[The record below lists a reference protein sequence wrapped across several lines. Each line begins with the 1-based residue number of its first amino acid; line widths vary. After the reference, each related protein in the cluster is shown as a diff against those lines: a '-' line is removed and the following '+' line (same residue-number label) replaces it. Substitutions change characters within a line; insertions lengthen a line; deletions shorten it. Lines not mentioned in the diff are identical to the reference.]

1 MSDGLQVPNHA
12 DGMGCF
18 DLGKNKIALIR
29 NHELGRFEEFNFKLD
44 HNKSAFSEIENIYDF
59 YICPETKVSS
69 DKLATAALYNILK

>member
-12 DGMGCF
+12 DAEGCF

-44 HNKSAFSEIENIYDF
+44 HNKSAFSKI
-59 YICPETKVSS
+59 K
-69 DKLATAALYNILK
+69 KHL